1 MAQFEILLKE
11 IEEKGFVK
19 VSPKG
24 NSMKGRIKSGQ
35 EILLVKEKSYGVGDA
50 VLAKVKGKFYVHIIK
65 ATRGKDEF
73 QIANNKGFVN
83 GWTRSIYAKAY
94 IAA

>member
-1 MAQFEILLKE
+1 MANFKILLKE
-11 IEEKGFVK
+11 IEEKGFVR

-35 EILLVKEKSYGVGDA
+35 EILLVKEDDYEINDA
-50 VLAKVKGKFYVHIIK
+50 VLAKVKGKFYVHLIK
-65 ATRGKDEF
+65 AKRPNGEF
-73 QIANNKGFVN
+73 QIANNRGYVN
-83 GWTRSIYAKAY
+83 GWTKNVYAKAY